1 VFYDGSHGSNLKLLK
16 IRGLMDISITK
27 VREITKSSNLLERMF
42 GSVTLCSLEAI
53 LADL

>member
-16 IRGLMDISITK
+16 IRRLIDIRITK
-27 VREITKSSNLLERMF
+27 VREITKTSNLLGRMF
-42 GSVTLCSLEAI
+42 GFVTLSSLEVI